1 MEIDIAGKVVVVT
14 GAAQGIGRTLA
25 LGLAAEGARVAVLAR
40 DRKRAQLVVDEI
52 GELPAAPPA
61 LALEA
66 DVSDEAAVIEAAA
79 ETDRAWGRVDGLINN
94 AGWMPGRQPILEL
107 EVAVLER
114 VLRSN
119 LIGSF
124 LATKHFAP
132 LMIRGGGGRIIY
144 LSSVIAVQAGPG
156 GAPYGGSKA
165 AINVLANVA
174 HQELAGQGIRT
185 VALAPGL
192 TVTPGMRDIVSDD
205 YIERVAANYPGG
217 RVGQP
222 EDLVAWATFLCSD
235 AASHLSGTV
244 ITVRPTGYSLTRTRA
259 GHQALWASHDAT
271 LIERSTFAS
280 ASVRVLP
287 GTSVFGLLVGLAH
300 WTATTG

>member
-52 GELPAAPPA
+52 GEVPGAPPA

-66 DVSDEAAVIEAAA
+66 DVGDEAAVIEAAA
-79 ETDRAWGRVDGLINN
+79 ETGRTWGRVDGLINN

-107 EVAVLER
+107 EVSVLER

-132 LMIRGGGGRIIY
+132 LMIRSGGGRIIY
-144 LSSVIAVQAGPG
+144 LSSVIAVQPGPG

-165 AINVLANVA
+165 AINVLANVV
-174 HQELAGQGIRT
+174 HQELADQGIRT

-192 TVTPGMRDIVSDD
+192 TVTPGMRDIVGDD

-235 AASHLSGTV
+235 AASQLSGTV
-244 ITVRPTGYSLTRTRA
+244 ITVRPPVTR
-259 GHQALWASHDAT
+259 
-271 LIERSTFAS
+271 
-280 ASVRVLP
+280 
-287 GTSVFGLLVGLAH
+287 
-300 WTATTG
+300 